1 MSHTAQKIIRKMA
14 LVTIKVSFLYIVID
28 SQNSINVALSL
39 RYFFQEVTM
48 LWRTVRSM
56 DVMMHSSSFLLPK
69 LHRPANRPLKN
80 YALVV
85 LNQHLPRFM
94 PRLWDHGNSS
104 SFLFLFYTLLE
115 KYLKKFTFEFD
126 VIQQT

>member
-1 MSHTAQKIIRKMA
+1 MIIRKMT
-14 LVTIKVSFLYIVID
+14 LITIMVGFLYIIID
-28 SQNSINVALSL
+28 SQNSIKVALSL
-39 RYFFQEVTM
+39 RYSFEEVKM

-69 LHRPANRPLKN
+69 LHRPANKSVKN

-85 LNQHLPRFM
+85 LNQHLPRYM

-104 SFLFLFYTLLE
+104 SFLCTLLE
-115 KYLKKFTFEFD
+115 KYP
-126 VIQQT
+126 